1 MFLCFLR
8 VFDLA
13 LAGVE
18 FCYLLMFFVEDRSHL
33 VLLEGKVEPSEV
45 LVDM

>member
-1 MFLCFLR
+1 MFLCFLG
-8 VFDLA
+8 VLDLT

-18 FCYLLMFFVEDRSHL
+18 FHYLLMFSMEDRSHL